1 MTSRSQKGYDSSAT
15 AKRYLDISVYLFF
28 ASKMNRCD
36 KLKADDKKIFD
47 HLYPDIALRSRFI
60 SLVTQFGESLT
71 LGAGSV
77 VAATLG
83 VVLLSGFLTWFA
95 LGLMVIRK

>member
-15 AKRYLDISVYLFF
+15 VKRYLDIAVHLFF
-28 ASKMNRCD
+28 ASKMNRYD

-47 HLYPDIALRSRFI
+47 HLYPDIALRSRI
-60 SLVTQFGESLT
+60 SLVTQLGEALT
-71 LGAGSV
+71 PVAGSV
-77 VAATLG
+77 VAAALG
-83 VVLLSGFLTWFA
+83 VVLLSGFLTWVA